1 MPKLDIQKQAYQ
13 LTSKIRENVDQ
24 LPPTDPTKPWFSVEL
39 DKIAVTQ
46 PSGQHSLEEN
56 NARISALRQ
65 LYHVLFQHCVRK
77 QSPTALPSEALDEAS
92 FQTIQ
97 ARLPKNVLD
106 STRKHNFSIEPSLLH
121 DDSQENKSFDP
132 VSPTAKIVSY
142 LRSMDPALSFFE
154 ANEFIDQ
161 GKEFFEQLG
170 SIDVQ
175 TKELMAVMFQSRY
188 HAVNVAIQ
196 HHNSAQTIEF
206 ASGISPRGFQWSRN
220 SPGTI
225 YVESDLPRL
234 MVRKAKLVRD
244 SLVNSTTKNHGL
256 LHCCGVDVL
265 DESSLRGV
273 LESIDT
279 EHPFTLV
286 TEGLLLYFSEEEL
299 SRFLT
304 IIKNVLEEF
313 LNAVWISDLVSTD
326 DLNHFTSCHPG
337 VAAAVKE
344 VFGRT
349 GRSVLGQN
357 PFKNAS
363 AFTDYLKRFNLRID
377 SQTNL
382 RSTLGSTSFRHSLHE
397 QQMLEVVGDRSV
409 YTVKSLNATTTSN

>member
-1 MPKLDIQKQAYQ
+1 MPELDIQKQVYE
-13 LTSKIRENVDQ
+13 LSSKIHDSIEQ
-24 LPPTDPTKPWFSVEL
+24 LASTDPVKPWFSVEL
-39 DKIAVTQ
+39 DKFAVAEISDQ
-46 PSGQHSLEEN
+46 YSLEEN

-65 LYHVLFQHCVRK
+65 LYHMLFQHSVRK
-77 QSPTALPSEALDEAS
+77 QNPTASNSEALDEAS

-97 ARLPKNVLD
+97 ARLPANVLD

-121 DDSQENKSFDP
+121 DDSRENTHFDP

-142 LRSMDPALSFFE
+142 LRSMDPALNFFE

-161 GKEFFEQLG
+161 GKEFFAQLSG
-170 SIDVQ
+170 IDVQ

-188 HAVNVAIQ
+188 HAVNVAVQQ
-196 HHNSAQTIEF
+196 HSSAQTIEF

-244 SLVNSTTKNHGL
+244 SLINSTTKNHGL

-265 DESSLRGV
+265 DEASLRGV
-273 LESIDT
+273 LKSIDT
-279 EHPFTLV
+279 THPFTLV
-286 TEGLLLYFSEEEL
+286 TEGLLLYFSEKEL
-299 SRFLT
+299 SQFLM
-304 IIKNVLEEF
+304 IIKSVLKEF
-313 LNAVWISDLVSTD
+313 PNAVWISDLVSTE
-326 DLNHFTSCHPG
+326 DLQRFTSCHPG
-337 VAAAVKE
+337 VAASVKE

-357 PFKNAS
+357 PFKDAS
-363 AFTDYLKRFNLRID
+363 AFAEHLNRFELRID
-377 SQTNL
+377 AQTKL
-382 RSTLGSTSFRHSLHE
+382 QSTLSLISFDHSLSDE
-397 QQMLEVVGDRSV
+397 QMLEVVGDRSV
-409 YTVKSLNATTTSN
+409 YTVKC